1 MKQIKE
7 KFNFKKNAFTI
18 IELTISVAVM
28 WILMMATIVYL
39 TWSDE
44 KRKII
49 EAQWCSS
56 TLWWEINNFVFYAL
70 TSKNLRLS
78 TNNIVSPNYYI
89 VQLTWWTS
97 GCNSVSDRCNEIIF
111 SYQNSSW
118 AVLDNQIQQYDSIS
132 VSRNCRWS
140 QPNLI
145 FFWSWWNNIKYT
157 VMNKWF
163 LPISVTNRKVF
174 YVQEEWNSDSN
185 KLLIWDIIIA
195 LCMTDDCPSPKEI
208 SKFAIDARSQTIS
221 LKNCKFYE
229 NNLLSCKE
237 RES

>member
-145 FFWSWWNNIKYT
+145 
-157 VMNKWF
+157 
-163 LPISVTNRKVF
+163 
-174 YVQEEWNSDSN
+174 
-185 KLLIWDIIIA
+185 
-195 LCMTDDCPSPKEI
+195 
-208 SKFAIDARSQTIS
+208 
-221 LKNCKFYE
+221 
-229 NNLLSCKE
+229 
-237 RES
+237 